1 MCFGV
6 RIEICQDCAKI
17 GETLFPYVLWIPVK
31 YKDFLMLLETC
42 VAVIGLPILQGF
54 HVKQ

>member
-54 HVKQ
+54 HVKL